1 MPKKNKRLIQSI
13 LILAGSVTLAL
24 GFVGVLIPVLPTTP
38 FVLVSLICFAN
49 SSEKLHAKLIKS
61 KIYNNTVERFLR
73 EKGMTLK
80 AKLSITIPVGILLTV
95 LVFLFDNLWI
105 RIIIITLFIIKII
118 VFIRIPTIKRRSDK
132 SL

>member
-1 MPKKNKRLIQSI
+1 MMPKKKKRLIQYI

-49 SSEKLHAKLIKS
+49 SSEKLHAKLIRS

-80 AKLSITIPVGILLTV
+80 AKLVITVPVGILLTV
-95 LVFLFDNLWI
+95 LVFLFDNPWI
-105 RIIIITLFIIKII
+105 RLIIITLFVIKII
-118 VFIRIPTIKRRSDK
+118 VFIRIPTIKMRSEK
-132 SL
+132 